1 MHEMYKRKHS
11 SYRIT
16 NHKKIFFNSTKDID
30 CFNCKNSLM
39 EKYILSAPNGKYRC
53 LECAIRIGLIDKIPP
68 NIAEAMD

>member
-1 MHEMYKRKHS
+1 
-11 SYRIT
+11 
-16 NHKKIFFNSTKDID
+16 
-30 CFNCKNSLM
+30 M